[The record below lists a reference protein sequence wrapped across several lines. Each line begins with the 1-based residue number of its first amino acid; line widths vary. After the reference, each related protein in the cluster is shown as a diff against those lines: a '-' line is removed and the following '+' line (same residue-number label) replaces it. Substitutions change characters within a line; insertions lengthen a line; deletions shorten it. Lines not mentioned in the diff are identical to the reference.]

1 MRDSVF
7 ERSWSRFSLNK
18 MKVEHSVFINHPV
31 EKTFA
36 YMSNLE
42 NQADWSGFVISA
54 RKISSEEMLV
64 GTTVRCTI
72 RFLGRCFET
81 TYEIVE
87 CKPDRYFTFKSI
99 IGVAP
104 SFTCIR
110 FEPLD
115 GGGTNVLVEVNIDFT
130 GGYLG
135 FEETLITN
143 LVSRQVANDLQTLK
157 DILETTASI
166 GGNPG

>member
-1 MRDSVF
+1 M
-7 ERSWSRFSLNK
+7 NT
-18 MKVEHSVFINHPV
+18 MKVEHAVFINLPI
-31 EKTFA
+31 EETFA

-42 NQADWSGFVISA
+42 NQTDWSGFVISA
-54 RKISSEEMLV
+54 RKISSGEMLI

-72 RFLGRCFET
+72 RILGRWFET

-104 SFTCIR
+104 NFTCIR
-110 FEPLD
+110 FEPQES
-115 GGGTNVLVEVNIDFT
+115 GGTNVSMEIIIDFT

-135 FEETLITN
+135 FDETMITN
-143 LVSRQVANDLQTLK
+143 LVSRQIANDLQTLK
-157 DILETTASI
+157 DLLERSQPQFAVTQNNGRI
-166 GGNPG
+166 